1 MVIGMISALFI
12 YGIELSI
19 LDLAILLSL
28 YSQLFYKF
36 YFSMHKYNLP
46 SNMLGIIIYKL
57 QFLIINLILVT
68 LIIELLIIKIIQ
80 R

>member
-1 MVIGMISALFI
+1 MIFTLLI
-12 YGIELSI
+12 YGIEFLI
-19 LDLAILLSL
+19 LDLAIQSNRCN
-28 YSQLFYKF
+28 QLFYKF